1 MTSKLK
7 DALEKVSRL
16 SEEEQ
21 DDIAAALLTMVDDPM
36 GPEDE
41 ADEAE
46 WDSLVGSPRSHAL
59 LDKMARKAQKAM
71 ERGEVTNL

>member
-21 DDIAAALLTMVDDPM
+21 DDIAAALLVMVDDPV

-46 WDSLVGSPRSHAL
+46 WDSLVGSPRSQAL
-59 LDKMARKAQKAM
+59 LGKMVWKAQKAM
-71 ERGEVTNL
+71 ELMHGP

>member
-21 DDIAAALLTMVDDPM
+21 DDIAAALLAMVDDPM

-59 LDKMARKAQKAM
+59 LGRMVRKAQRAM